1 MSGHGF
7 YLWMSYGA
15 TALAIVV
22 EIAMLAARRARA
34 RRLVEEERELEAQD

>member
-15 TALAIVV
+15 TAIAIAI
-22 EIAMLAARRARA
+22 EIAALAARRAKA
-34 RRLVEEERELEAQD
+34 RRLIEEERELEAQE